1 MIHGALGQLWA
12 FTTFVSLLFAI
23 ILGVYLWKMSSE
35 EEITFKEKGKGESK
49 EERRKE
55 KEEIPTAVKSEVKK
69 SPPKTEKGLP
79 LSFSWK
85 KKFAT
90 EDFLLKIL
98 EKGDVEACQKTLKQV
113 YVSPELFE
121 KYKEVFPENFLK
133 TFKPNEEAASLWAKQ
148 SSLPLSSTITILEA
162 KRRIARFQPAVVLT
176 EDKDVIDF
184 AESKKIPAYRF
195 EDIF

>member
-12 FTTFVSLLFAI
+12 FTTFLSLFSAI
-23 ILGVYLWKMSSE
+23 ILGVYLWKISSE
-35 EEITFKEKGKGESK
+35 EELTLEEKGES
-49 EERRKE
+49 EERREE
-55 KEEIPTAVKSEVKK
+55 KTPTTEKSKTKK
-69 SPPKTEKGLP
+69 SFPKTEKSSS
-79 LSFSWK
+79 LSFSLK

-98 EKGDVEACQKTLKQV
+98 ESGNIEACQKTLKQI
-113 YVSPELFE
+113 YVSPEVFE

-148 SSLPLSSTITILEA
+148 SFLPLSSTITILEA

>member
-12 FTTFVSLLFAI
+12 FTTFLSLLFAI
-23 ILGVYLWKMSSE
+23 VLGVYLWKISSE
-35 EEITFKEKGKGESK
+35 EEITLKEKGESK
-49 EERRKE
+49 KRIEEKGE
-55 KEEIPTAVKSEVKK
+55 TPTAEKSKTKK
-69 SPPKTEKGLP
+69 SSPKTEKIPP
-79 LSFSWK
+79 LSFSLK

-98 EKGDVEACQKTLKQV
+98 ESGNIEACQKTLKQI
-113 YVSPELFE
+113 YVSPEVFE
-121 KYKEVFPENFLK
+121 KYKEIFPENFLK
-133 TFKPNEEAASLWAKQ
+133 TFKPNEEAAALWAKQ
-148 SSLPLSSTITILEA
+148 SSLPLPSTITILEA

-176 EDKDVIDF
+176 EDKEVIDF

>member
-12 FTTFVSLLFAI
+12 FTTFLSFLSAI
-23 ILGVYLWKMSSE
+23 VLGIYLWKISSE
-35 EEITFKEKGKGESK
+35 EEVTFKEKGEYK
-49 EERRKE
+49 ERKKA
-55 KEEIPTAVKSEVKK
+55 KEEIPTVAESKVKK
-69 SPPKTEKGLP
+69 SLLKTEKGPP
-79 LSFSWK
+79 LSFSLK

-98 EKGDVEACQKTLKQV
+98 ENGDVEVCQKTLKQI
-113 YVSPELFE
+113 YVPPEVFE

-176 EDKDVIDF
+176 EDKEVIDF
-184 AESKKIPAYRF
+184 AESKKIPTYRF